1 MSKNYRT
8 AESVCKGHPD
18 KLSDLIAD
26 SILDACLRRDKASRV
41 ACEVMATKGKIIV
54 AGEITCSEKI
64 NIRLIVKNVL
74 REVGYNPWKFTVF
87 VFVHHQSV
95 DIAAGVDTALEARNG
110 IIDPYGSIGAGD
122 QGTVYGYA
130 TNENRELL
138 PLPLLLSH
146 RIVKRIDECRKGKII
161 KGILP
166 DGKAQVTVE
175 YHGDKPIRVK
185 TVVVSVQHH
194 EDKTQKQLE
203 SDILNNVLWQCFEDF
218 PLDDDTEILINPSG
232 RFVEGGPA
240 ADTGLTG
247 RKIMVDTYGGLASH
261 GGGALSGKDPTKVD
275 RSGAYM
281 ARYIAKNIV
290 WSGLADKCEVAISY
304 AIGKAN
310 PVAVNA
316 TSFGTGKISDED
328 LSELVKEIF
337 NLRPAAIIEKL
348 RQRNAIYSDTAT
360 YGHFNSSLF
369 PWENVDFNLNLRKA
383 AEKFLQEGDSI

>member
-8 AESVCKGHPD
+8 AESVCMGHPD

-26 SILDACLRRDKASRV
+26 SILDACLRKDKASRV

-130 TNENRELL
+130 TNETRELL

-185 TVVVSVQHH
+185 TVVVSVQHQR
-194 EDKTQKQLE
+194 DKTQKQLE

-247 RKIMVDTYGGLASH
+247 RKIMVDTYGGLASEGVSVGVGCNGNAPFLLH
-261 GGGALSGKDPTKVD
+261 PMKKLLGVK
-275 RSGAYM
+275 
-281 ARYIAKNIV
+281 
-290 WSGLADKCEVAISY
+290 GL
-304 AIGKAN
+304 
-310 PVAVNA
+310 
-316 TSFGTGKISDED
+316 FG
-328 LSELVKEIF
+328 
-337 NLRPAAIIEKL
+337 
-348 RQRNAIYSDTAT
+348 
-360 YGHFNSSLF
+360 SL
-369 PWENVDFNLNLRKA
+369 L
-383 AEKFLQEGDSI
+383 

>member
-1 MSKNYRT
+1 MNRNYKT

-18 KLSDLIAD
+18 KLCDLIAD
-26 SILDACLRRDKASRV
+26 NILDACLRKDKASRV

-64 NIRLIVKNVL
+64 NIRSIVRNVL
-74 REVGYNPWKFTVF
+74 VEVGYNPWKFIVF
-87 VFVHHQSV
+87 VFVHNQSS
-95 DIAAGVDTALEARNG
+95 DISAGVDTALEARNG

-130 TNENRELL
+130 TNETRELL
-138 PLPLLLSH
+138 PLALVLSL

-161 KGILP
+161 KGIMP

-175 YHGDKPIRVK
+175 YEGDKAIRVK
-185 TVVVSVQHH
+185 TVVISVQHH
-194 EDKTQKQLE
+194 KDKSQEELKT
-203 SDILNNVLWQCFEDF
+203 DIINNVLWQCFDDF
-218 PLDDDTEILINPSG
+218 PLDDDTELLINPSG
-232 RFVEGGPA
+232 RFVEGGPG

-261 GGGALSGKDPTKVD
+261 GGGALCGKDPTKVD

-290 WSGLADKCEVAISY
+290 WSGLAEKCEVAISY

-310 PVAVNA
+310 PVAVDV
-316 TSFGTGKISDED
+316 TSFASGKVSDED
-328 LSELVKEIF
+328 LAELIKEIF
-337 NLRPAAIIEKL
+337 NLRPGAIIEKL
-348 RQRNAIYSDTAT
+348 ALRNAIYSDTAS
-360 YGHFNSSLF
+360 YGHFSSPLF
-369 PWENVDFNLNLRKA
+369 SWENLDYDLNLNKAVEKYENRKA
-383 AEKFLQEGDSI
+383 KN